1 MTESAVSFAKD
12 FAAVCIAA
20 AVSETAVAPLER
32 VKLLL
37 QVRATSPEHWLHT
50 DTRFIYSEFYLLK
63 NRAIST
69 AAVRGEIFFVY
80 ITQGPGWHGK
90 KKSILDAGWG
100 GDAGTQWK

>member
-37 QVRATSPEHWLHT
+37 QVRALTSH
-50 DTRFIYSEFYLLK
+50 
-63 NRAIST
+63 
-69 AAVRGEIFFVY
+69 
-80 ITQGPGWHGK
+80 
-90 KKSILDAGWG
+90 
-100 GDAGTQWK
+100 